1 MKVYNTF
8 SEEIKSRIGELLAL
22 FILLSSKELIMELKN
37 KIAVVTGVS
46 KGVGLEVVKQL
57 LEKGTIVAGWGRTAP
72 ELKHENFHF
81 FACDVA
87 EEDQVEKAY
96 ASTVEKLGSD
106 IRILVNNAG
115 FGVAGKFEEMSSE
128 DWKSMFDTNVHG
140 IFYVSKRLV
149 PSMKAADEGH
159 ILNVASIAGL
169 NGVANFAGYVGTKHA
184 VKGISHSMYMELRDF
199 GIKVSTIY
207 PGSIQTNFF
216 DNIEGTKVNENMMR
230 PEDVA
235 QTIVQTL
242 ETHPNYFVADVEC
255 RPLRPKGKK

>member
-1 MKVYNTF
+1 
-8 SEEIKSRIGELLAL
+8 
-22 FILLSSKELIMELKN
+22 MELKN

-87 EEDQVEKAY
+87 VEDQVEKAY
-96 ASTVEKLGSD
+96 AATVERLGSD

-149 PSMKAADEGH
+149 PAMKAADEGH

-235 QTIVQTL
+235 LTILQTL

>member
-1 MKVYNTF
+1 MNLEKQ
-8 SEEIKSRIGELLAL
+8 
-22 FILLSSKELIMELKN
+22 
-37 KIAVVTGVS
+37 IAVVTGVS
-46 KGVGLEVVKQL
+46 KGIGLELVKLL

-72 ELKHENFHF
+72 VFQHENFHF
-81 FACDVA
+81 FTCDVSV
-87 EEDQVEKAY
+87 EDHVEKAY
-96 ASTVEKLGSD
+96 QETVSKLGPD

-149 PSMKAADEGH
+149 PAMKAADEGH

-184 VKGISHSMYMELRDF
+184 VRGISHSMYMELRDF

-216 DNIEGTKVNENMMR
+216 DSIPGMGANENMMR
-230 PEDVA
+230 PIDVA

>member
-1 MKVYNTF
+1 
-8 SEEIKSRIGELLAL
+8 
-22 FILLSSKELIMELKN
+22 MELKN

-46 KGVGLEVVKQL
+46 KGIGLEVVKFL
-57 LEKGTIVAGWGRTAP
+57 LEKGTTVAGWGRTKP
-72 ELKHENFHF
+72 DLSHDNFHF
-81 FACDVA
+81 FACDVSV
-87 EEDQVEKAY
+87 EEQVEKAHTE
-96 ASTVEKLGSD
+96 TVGKLGSD

-115 FGVAGKFEEMSSE
+115 FGVAGPMESMSSE
-128 DWKSMFDTNVHG
+128 DWKAMFDTNVHG
-140 IFYVSKRLV
+140 IFYVSKRLI

-159 ILNVASIAGL
+159 IVNVASIAGL

-207 PGSIQTNFF
+207 PGSTQTNFF
-216 DNIEGTKVNENMMR
+216 DAIEGTQANENMMR
-230 PEDVA
+230 PQDVA
-235 QTIVQTL
+235 LTIVQTL

>member
-1 MKVYNTF
+1 MVSQNF
-8 SEEIKSRIGELLAL
+8 SVGNGFIHKTEL
-22 FILLSSKELIMELKN
+22 MELNN

-46 KGVGLEVVKQL
+46 KGVGLEVVKL
-57 LEKGTIVAGWGRTAP
+57 LVEKGTIVAGWGRNKPAFDHP
-72 ELKHENFHF
+72 NFHF
-81 FACDVA
+81 FTCDVA
-87 EEDQVEKAY
+87 VEEQVENAY
-96 ASTVEKLGSD
+96 QGTVAKLGLD

-115 FGVAGKFEEMSSE
+115 FGVAGPFETMSSE

-149 PSMKAADEGH
+149 PAMKAADEGH

-184 VKGISHSMYMELRDF
+184 VRGISHSMYMELRDF

-216 DNIEGTKVNENMMR
+216 DAIPGMQAHEHMMR
-230 PEDVA
+230 PIDVA

>member
-1 MKVYNTF
+1 
-8 SEEIKSRIGELLAL
+8 
-22 FILLSSKELIMELKN
+22 MELKN
-37 KIAVVTGVS
+37 TIAVVTGVS
-46 KGVGLEVVKQL
+46 KGIGLELVKLL
-57 LEKGTIVAGWGRTAP
+57 LEKGTIVVGWGRTKPDLNHA
-72 ELKHENFHF
+72 NFHF
-81 FACDVA
+81 FPCDVA

-96 ASTVEKLGSD
+96 QETVAKLGSD

-115 FGVAGKFEEMSSE
+115 FGVAGPFETMSSS
-128 DWKSMFDTNVHG
+128 DWKAMFDTNVHG

-149 PSMKAADEGH
+149 PAMKAADEGH
-159 ILNVASIAGL
+159 IINVASIAGL

-184 VKGISHSMYMELRDF
+184 VRGISHSMYMELRDF

-216 DNIEGTKVNENMMR
+216 DNIPGMQAHEHMMR
-230 PEDVA
+230 PIDVA

-255 RPLRPKGKK
+255 RPLRPKGKKK